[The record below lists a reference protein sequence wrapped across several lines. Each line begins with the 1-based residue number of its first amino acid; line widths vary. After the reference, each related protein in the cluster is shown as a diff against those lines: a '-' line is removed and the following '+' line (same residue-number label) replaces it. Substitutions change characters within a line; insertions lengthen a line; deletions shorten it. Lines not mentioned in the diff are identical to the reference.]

1 MKRINDI
8 NTSIDNNNTS
18 DDKVEDKLPMKE
30 SLLHTVKM
38 LREEKG
44 INFKEQHP
52 LFQWSY
58 EEEPTLEFQLLIKEI
73 NNDNEVL
80 H

>member
-1 MKRINDI
+1 
-8 NTSIDNNNTS
+8 
-18 DDKVEDKLPMKE
+18 MKE

-38 LREEKG
+38 LREERNV
-44 INFKEQHP
+44 NFKEQHP

-73 NNDNEVL
+73 NNDNEVM